1 MNITGYIVWF
11 AVNAA
16 WFGLLTLIQYP
27 LRKKRLIPLRIV
39 LIVLKLV
46 AALGV
51 AYEVMVGEADFL
63 YRFDLFIAPLYVAL
77 CGDTV
82 GDILTL
88 PVVIV
93 RKYKKNA
100 AVQVVV
106 SAVLTLAY
114 LVFGTVNMQYIVPNR
129 LTYTSDK
136 LSDTHKFVFL
146 SDLHVG
152 SAQSEE
158 IIRGALFKMT
168 MESPEFILLGGDIVD
183 EYTTKEEM
191 EHIFGL
197 LGALDTPVYFIYGNH
212 DRQPAGDKVGGR
224 TFTDEEFESAV
235 RSNGITILDDEWV
248 EVASDLVLFG
258 RDDITHADRQALS
271 DIPARPAGK
280 YVVMVDHSPYQKED
294 ITNSGAD
301 LQLSGHTHAGQIFP
315 LKTLYSL
322 AGFDAYGTYH
332 YGDTDLYVSSGIA
345 GWSFPFRSEE
355 GCHFEVVTLKP
366 Q

>member
-1 MNITGYIVWF
+1 MNTTGYIVWI
-11 AVNAA
+11 AVNVA
-16 WFGLLTLIQYP
+16 WFVLLTLIQYP
-27 LRKKRLIPLRIV
+27 LRKRRLIPLRIV

-63 YRFDLFIAPLYVAL
+63 YRFDLYIAPLYVAL

-88 PVVIV
+88 PVVIA
-93 RKYKKNA
+93 RKRKKNTA
-100 AVQVVV
+100 IQVVV
-106 SAVLTLAY
+106 SALLTIAY
-114 LVFGTVNMQYIVPNR
+114 LVFGTANMQYIVPNR
-129 LTYTSDK
+129 LSYSSGK

-158 IIRGALFKMT
+158 IIRGALFRMT

-191 EHIFGL
+191 EHIFAMF
-197 LGALDTPVYFIYGNH
+197 GALDVPVYFIYGNH

-224 TFTDEEFESAV
+224 TFSDEELEAAALG
-235 RSNGITILDDEWV
+235 NGVKILDDEWV

-258 RDDITHADRQALS
+258 RDDITHADRKALS
-271 DIPARPAGK
+271 DIPARPSGK
-280 YVVMVDHSPYQKED
+280 YVIMVDHSPYQKED

-322 AGFDAYGTYH
+322 AGYDAFGSYH

-355 GCHFEVVTLKP
+355 GCRYEVVTLKP